1 MTALRR
7 LLALCVTLAA
17 GAAAAQERVSFPS
30 RDGATIGAVLVRPA
44 GAGPFPAVVALH
56 GCGGRDTRRGEL
68 QARHRDWAE
77 RWAAQGFL
85 VLLPESF
92 GSRGLGS
99 QCGEAR
105 RSVTPRRERAG
116 DADAARRYLL
126 TRPDVR
132 PGAIN
137 LVGWSNGGS
146 TVLWTLDGAAPR
158 GEPDFAR
165 AVAFYPGCRGPA
177 RNGARARL
185 PLLILI
191 GEADDWTAPGPCR
204 DYAQGAGGRVELVV
218 YPGAVHGFDAP
229 ASGLRRR
236 EGLGITATGSGSA
249 MVGTDPEARADAIR
263 RVSAFLAR

>member
-1 MTALRR
+1 M
-7 LLALCVTLAA
+7 
-17 GAAAAQERVSFPS
+17 
-30 RDGATIGAVLVRPA
+30 
-44 GAGPFPAVVALH
+44 
-56 GCGGRDTRRGEL
+56 
-68 QARHRDWAE
+68 
-77 RWAAQGFL
+77 
-85 VLLPESF
+85 PESF

-116 DADAARRYLL
+116 DADAARRFLL
-126 TRPDVR
+126 SRADVR
-132 PGAIN
+132 PSAIN

-146 TVLWTLDGAAPR
+146 TVLWALDGAAPR

-165 AVAFYPGCRGPA
+165 AVALYPGCRAPA
-177 RNGARARL
+177 RRGARARL
-185 PLLILI
+185 PLLVLI

-204 DYAQGAGGRVELVV
+204 DYARGAGSRVELVT

-229 ASGLRRR
+229 GSRLRRR

-263 RVSAFLAR
+263 RVTASSHAERRHGLPGPTDGSMPSLEAF